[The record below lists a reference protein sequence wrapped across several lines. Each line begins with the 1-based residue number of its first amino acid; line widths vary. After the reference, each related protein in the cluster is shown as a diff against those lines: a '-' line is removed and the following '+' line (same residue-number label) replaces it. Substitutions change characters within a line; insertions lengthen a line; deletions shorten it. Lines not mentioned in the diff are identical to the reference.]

1 MEPPAAVTARPAVVS
16 VHDVT
21 PPKLEAVGRVLDLLE
36 SGNIAPVTLLV
47 VPGFRWEAPEISR
60 LRELVRRGYLLA
72 GHGWEHSAPPP
83 ANLFHRLHA
92 ALISR
97 DQAEHLSR
105 TRADVRDRVRRCH
118 DWFERVGLPRPELYV
133 PPAWALGALTRSD
146 LVRLPF
152 RWYEVL
158 AGFLDARS
166 SRLTAA
172 PVVGFE
178 ADTLGRQVALGAV
191 NRLNLC
197 LGRCSRRPVRIAIHP
212 GDLGLRLAPALR
224 SVLEREWRY
233 TSAESFLAA
242 RNGGPPSGSTTAPQV

>member
-1 MEPPAAVTARPAVVS
+1 MTARTAVVS

-21 PPKLEAVGRVLDLLE
+21 PAKLGDVGRILELLE
-36 SGNIAPVTLLV
+36 SGNVAPVTLLV
-47 VPGFRWEAPEISR
+47 VPGLRWDPPGIGR

-72 GHGWEHSAPPP
+72 GHGWEHRAPPP
-83 ANLFHRLHA
+83 ASLRHRLHA
-92 ALISR
+92 GLISR

-118 DWFERVGLPRPELYV
+118 DWFGRAGLPPPQLYV

-146 LVRLPF
+146 LARLPF

-158 AGFLDARS
+158 AGFVDARS

-178 ADTLGRQVALGAV
+178 ADTAGRQVALGAA
-191 NRLNLC
+191 NRVNLC
-197 LGRCSRRPVRIAIHP
+197 IGRCSGRPVRIAIHP

-224 SVLEREWRY
+224 SVLGGGWRY

-242 RNGGPPSGSTTAPQV
+242 RNGGPPSGSTGAPQV

>member
-1 MEPPAAVTARPAVVS
+1 MTARPAVVS

-21 PPKLEAVGRVLDLLE
+21 PPRLGAVGRILDLLE
-36 SGNIAPVTLLV
+36 SGNVAPVTLLV
-47 VPGFRWEAPEISR
+47 VPGLRWDPPGIGR
-60 LRELVRRGYLLA
+60 LRELVGRGYLLA
-72 GHGWEHSAPPP
+72 GHGWEHRAPPP
-83 ANLFHRLHA
+83 ANLRHRLHA
-92 ALISR
+92 GLISR

-118 DWFERVGLPRPELYV
+118 DWFGRAGLPPPELYV

-146 LVRLPF
+146 LARLPF

-158 AGFLDARS
+158 AGFVDARS

-172 PVVGFE
+172 SVVGFE
-178 ADTLGRQVALGAV
+178 ADTLARQVALGAA
-191 NRLNLC
+191 NRVNLC
-197 LGRCSRRPVRIAIHP
+197 IGRCSRRPVRIAIHP

-224 SVLEREWRY
+224 SVLGGEWRY

-242 RNGGPPSGSTTAPQV
+242 RNGGPPSGSTDAPQV

>member
-1 MEPPAAVTARPAVVS
+1 MTARPAVVS

-21 PPKLEAVGRVLDLLE
+21 PEKLEAVGRVLDLLE
-36 SGNIAPVTLLV
+36 SGKIAPVTLLV
-47 VPGFRWEAPEISR
+47 VPGLRWDTPGIGR
-60 LRELVRRGYLLA
+60 LREFVRRGYLLA
-72 GHGWEHSAPPP
+72 GHGWEHRAPPP
-83 ANLFHRLHA
+83 VSFCHRLHA

-118 DWFERVGLPRPELYV
+118 EWFERAGLPRPELYV

-146 LVRLPF
+146 LARLPF

-158 AGFLDARS
+158 AGFLDAQS
-166 SRLTAA
+166 SRLTAV

-178 ADTLGRQVALGAV
+178 ADTAGRQAALGAA
-191 NRLNLC
+191 NRLNLG
-197 LGRCSRRPVRIAIHP
+197 LGRCSGRPVRIAIHP
-212 GDLGLRLAPALR
+212 GDLELRLAPALR
-224 SVLEREWRY
+224 SVLGGEWRY

-242 RNGGPPSGSTTAPQV
+242 RSGGPPSGSTTAPQV